1 MLRRVKP
8 FGRAICSGLCTGLAS
23 LSTGVGGTNLYG
35 VESHGVSKHKSFII
49 NKLCFVI
56 SSLRGRWRFVPP
68 KPATSGTR
76 YPAEGRINRA
86 APYKSAGGGLSP
98 HGCNKQIYREM
109 TINPRGH
116 PSDKV
121 SKRIQLTS
129 SSHPLPLRNDYCMPF
144 HRVSA

>member
-1 MLRRVKP
+1 M
-8 FGRAICSGLCTGLAS
+8 
-23 LSTGVGGTNLYG
+23 GGTKLHG
-35 VESHGVSKHKSFII
+35 TKFQGVSKHISLTI
-49 NKLCFVI
+49 NKLRFAI
-56 SSLRGRWRFVPP
+56 SSLGSQWRFVPP

-76 YPAEGRINRA
+76 YPAKGHISRE
-86 APYKSAGGGLSP
+86 APFKSSAGGLSP
-98 HGCNKQIYREM
+98 HGCNSQIKSVM

-129 SSHPLPLRNDYCMPF
+129 SSHPLPLRNDSSSSAALLPAGVPSCLRMTGKDYCMPF